1 MKRTGK
7 RKSLLNMCGLLGA
20 VSLLSYAAAVVFSPL
35 AYPGYDPLAQAVSD
49 LSAAN
54 APSLALWNRLS
65 SLYNVCEV
73 MCVMMVCVGIAGVGT
88 RLLRA
93 GIYTFA
99 AMEWISAVGYRSFP
113 LSDSG
118 YAGTFQDVMHMVVTS
133 LVVVLSIV
141 SLTLVIIAGARDA
154 GCRSYGIC
162 AAVALC
168 MMLVGAL
175 GMKLVP
181 AAYFGVVERFSVFA
195 ATGFNAAL
203 GIHLFLSD
211 RKEVR
216 NADRTYC

>member
-118 YAGTFQDVMHMVVTS
+118 YVGTFQDVMHMVVTA

-195 ATGFNAAL
+195 ATGFNTAL

-216 NADRTYC
+216 NADRTDC